1 MIDLKVEY
9 KKIIEADL
17 SDEKVIEQSK
27 KITARRQDEV
37 RAMVRNNYQST
48 IQAYE
53 KEKKTVINFI
63 LDKLADAEASKILD
77 IEMAT
82 VENMLNTNFEGIKV
96 V

>member
-1 MIDLKVEY
+1 LIDLKVEY

-37 RAMVRNNYQST
+37 RAMVRKNYQST

>member
-37 RAMVRNNYQST
+37 RAMVRKNYQST